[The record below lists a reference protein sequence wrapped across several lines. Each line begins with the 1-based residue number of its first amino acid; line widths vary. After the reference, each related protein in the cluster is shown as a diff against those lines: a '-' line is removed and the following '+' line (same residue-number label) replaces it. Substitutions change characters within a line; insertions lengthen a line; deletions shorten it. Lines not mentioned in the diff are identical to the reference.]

1 MNTQLITNVNFVE
14 LSFFKVGTSCT
25 ILSHIYVIICI
36 YKLNLVMDSTKTHT
50 AVPEQNSK
58 LNIYVYIQ
66 YTVTIQLFQLN
77 LSQTIVRCTI
87 I

>member
-1 MNTQLITNVNFVE
+1 
-14 LSFFKVGTSCT
+14 
-25 ILSHIYVIICI
+25 
-36 YKLNLVMDSTKTHT
+36 MDSTTTHT

-66 YTVTIQLFQLN
+66 YTVAIELFQSIKVVTDN
-77 LSQTIVRCTI
+77 SYRCTI

>member
-1 MNTQLITNVNFVE
+1 
-14 LSFFKVGTSCT
+14 
-25 ILSHIYVIICI
+25 
-36 YKLNLVMDSTKTHT
+36 MDSTKTHT

-58 LNIYVYIQ
+58 LNIYVYIH
-66 YTVTIQLFQLN
+66 YTVAIELFQLK

>member
-1 MNTQLITNVNFVE
+1 
-14 LSFFKVGTSCT
+14 
-25 ILSHIYVIICI
+25 
-36 YKLNLVMDSTKTHT
+36 MDSTKTQT

-58 LNIYVYIQ
+58 LNIYVYMKYI
-66 YTVTIQLFQLN
+66 VTIQPFQLK

>member
-1 MNTQLITNVNFVE
+1 
-14 LSFFKVGTSCT
+14 
-25 ILSHIYVIICI
+25 
-36 YKLNLVMDSTKTHT
+36 MDSTKTHT

-66 YTVTIQLFQLN
+66 YTATIQLFQLK
-77 LSQTIVRCTI
+77 LSQTIPIVRCTI

>member
-1 MNTQLITNVNFVE
+1 MSPLYLHIETQF
-14 LSFFKVGTSCT
+14 TSWT
-25 ILSHIYVIICI
+25 VQKPIHAV
-36 YKLNLVMDSTKTHT
+36 
-50 AVPEQNSK
+50 VPEQNSK

-66 YTVTIQLFQLN
+66 YTVTIQLFQLK

>member
-1 MNTQLITNVNFVE
+1 MNKQLITNVNFE

-36 YKLNLVMDSTKTHT
+36 YKLNLLMDSTKTHT

-58 LNIYVYIQ
+58 IEYICIYTVYI
-66 YTVTIQLFQLN
+66 L
-77 LSQTIVRCTI
+77 
-87 I
+87 